1 MSIINKLKKIS
12 YLEIILFILLITL
25 LIQFFFKSNRETFV
39 EERETFIKKTGADV
53 FDPFYVGIYDEL
65 LYNEAKDQFEV
76 DHILPDPNTKAVI
89 LDIGSGTGHH
99 VNLLSNP
106 NTSVVGIDNSPA
118 MVEIAKKNY
127 PTLDFRVADMLNSM
141 EFSPNTFT
149 HISCLYFTIYY
160 IKDKRLFLEN
170 CFKWLKPHGTL
181 ILHLVN
187 MKKFD
192 PVLSAASPFVGVSP
206 QSYTP
211 NRITKSTIKFDV
223 FDYKSDFKLNNKI
236 NANSLSL
243 DEPNV
248 IFKETIKFK
257 NKKKAR
263 INEHQLYMSNQK
275 SILAAARDMGF
286 ILQAQYEMAGVEYA
300 YNYLYTLVKPL

>member
-12 YLEIILFILLITL
+12 YLEIILFILLIAL
-25 LIQFFFKSNRETFV
+25 LIEFFFKSNRETFI
-39 EERETFIKKTGADV
+39 EERETFIKKTGSDV

-65 LYNEAKDQFEV
+65 LHNEAKDKFEI
-76 DHILPDPNTKAVI
+76 DHILLDSNNEAVI
-89 LDIGSGTGHH
+89 LDVGSGTGHH
-99 VNLLSNP
+99 VNLLNKP
-106 NTSVVGIDNSPA
+106 NTSVIGIDNSPA

-141 EFSPNTFT
+141 EFSANTFT

-170 CFKWLKPHGTL
+170 CFKWLQPHGTL
-181 ILHLVN
+181 VLHLVN
-187 MKKFD
+187 MNKFD
-192 PVLSAASPFVGVSP
+192 PVLSVASPFVGVSP

-211 NRITKSTIKFDV
+211 NRITKSTIKFDI
-223 FDYKSDFKLNNKI
+223 FDYKSDFKLNDKI
-236 NANSLSL
+236 NANTLNL
-243 DEPNV
+243 TKPNV

-257 NKKKAR
+257 NKRKAR

-275 SILAAARDMGF
+275 SILAAARDLGF
-286 ILQAQYEMAGVEYA
+286 ILQAQYEMSGIEYD
-300 YNYLYTLVKPL
+300 YNYLYTLVKPS

>member
-1 MSIINKLKKIS
+1 MSIINKLKRIS
-12 YLEIILFILLITL
+12 YLEITLFILLIAL
-25 LIQFFFKSNRETFV
+25 LMEFFFKSNRETFI
-39 EERETFIKKTGADV
+39 EERETFIKKTGPDV

-65 LYNEAKDQFEV
+65 LHSEAKDQFEV
-76 DHILPDPNTKAVI
+76 DHILPDPKSEAII

-99 VNLLSNP
+99 VNLLTQQ
-106 NTSVVGIDNSPA
+106 NTTVIGIDNSPA

-141 EFSPNTFT
+141 EFSSNTFT

-160 IKDKRLFLEN
+160 IQDKRLFLEN

-181 ILHLVN
+181 VLHLVN

-211 NRITKSTIKFDV
+211 TRITKSIIKFDV

-243 DEPNV
+243 TEPNV

-275 SILAAARDMGF
+275 SILGAARDLGF
-286 ILQAQYEMAGVEYA
+286 ILQAQYEMSGVDYE
-300 YNYLYTLVKPL
+300 YNYLYTLVKPS

>member
-1 MSIINKLKKIS
+1 
-12 YLEIILFILLITL
+12 
-25 LIQFFFKSNRETFV
+25 
-39 EERETFIKKTGADV
+39 
-53 FDPFYVGIYDEL
+53 
-65 LYNEAKDQFEV
+65 
-76 DHILPDPNTKAVI
+76 
-89 LDIGSGTGHH
+89 
-99 VNLLSNP
+99 
-106 NTSVVGIDNSPA
+106 
-118 MVEIAKKNY
+118 
-127 PTLDFRVADMLNSM
+127 
-141 EFSPNTFT
+141 
-149 HISCLYFTIYY
+149 
-160 IKDKRLFLEN
+160 
-170 CFKWLKPHGTL
+170 
-181 ILHLVN
+181 